1 MQVYD
6 VSEYSK
12 ITGLAYEQE
21 VKRLQVEFLKLQ
33 NWTIDKNKRIA
44 IVFEGRDAAGKT
56 GIINVIKRHLMP
68 KHINYINIGIPNQIK
83 SKYWFDT
90 FRKEMPKKGEI
101 TFFDRSWYSRA
112 TVEIT
117 MGYCKKKQY
126 TSFMKRV
133 NAWEEDLLKE
143 DIELKK
149 IYLSIT
155 KDEQKSRFQKRREDP
170 LKYWK
175 LTNHDLSMAS
185 KWDIYSF
192 FKEQMFNRT
201 STEVHPW
208 VVINANNKRIA
219 RLSSLRY
226 VLNEFNYPDKN
237 LEAADDWTSKIT
249 NYSIEFEGVSFKNLS
264 YQQYKL
270 LERNLKNIK
279 S

>member
-33 NWTIDKNKRIA
+33 NWVIDKNKRIA

-68 KHINYINIGIPNQIK
+68 KHINYINIGIPNQTK

-112 TVEIT
+112 TGEIQWGIEKET
-117 MGYCKKKQY
+117 IYEFYEEGKCMGG
-126 TSFMKRV
+126 S
-133 NAWEEDLLKE
+133 LLKE
-143 DIELKK
+143 GIELKK

-155 KDEQKSRFQKRREDP
+155 KDEQKSRFQKKRDDP

-175 LTNHDLSMAS
+175 FKKHDLRWQEMG
-185 KWDIYSF
+185 YLF
-192 FKEQMFNRT
+192 LF
-201 STEVHPW
+201 
-208 VVINANNKRIA
+208 
-219 RLSSLRY
+219 
-226 VLNEFNYPDKN
+226 
-237 LEAADDWTSKIT
+237 
-249 NYSIEFEGVSFKNLS
+249 
-264 YQQYKL
+264 
-270 LERNLKNIK
+270 
-279 S
+279 

>member
-143 DIELKK
+143 GIELKK

-249 NYSIEFEGVSFKNLS
+249 NFSIEFEGVSFKNLS

>member
-12 ITGLAYEQE
+12 VTGLAYEQE

-143 DIELKK
+143 GIELKK

-155 KDEQKSRFQKRREDP
+155 KDEQKSRFQKRRDDP

-175 LTNHDLSMAS
+175 LTKHDLSMAS

-201 STEVHPW
+201 STDLHPW

-226 VLNEFNYPDKN
+226 VLNEFNYPDKI
-237 LEAADDWTSKIT
+237 LEAGDDWTSKIT
-249 NYSIEFEGVSFKNLS
+249 NYSIELEGVSFRNLS
-264 YQQYKL
+264 YEQFKL
-270 LERNLKNIK
+270 LEQNLKNIK

>member
-33 NWTIDKNKRIA
+33 NWVIDKNKRIA

-68 KHINYINIGIPNQIK
+68 KHINYINIGIPNQTK

-112 TVEIT
+112 TVEIV

-143 DIELKK
+143 GIELKK

-155 KDEQKSRFQKRREDP
+155 KDEQKSRFQKRRDDP

-175 LTNHDLSMAS
+175 LTKHDLSMAS

>member
-33 NWTIDKNKRIA
+33 NWVIDKDKRIA

-68 KHINYINIGIPNQIK
+68 KHINYINIGIPSQVK
-83 SKYWFDT
+83 SKYWLNT

-117 MGYCKKKQY
+117 MGYCKNKQY

-133 NAWEEDLLKE
+133 NNWEEDLLKE
-143 DIELKK
+143 SIELKK

-155 KDEQKSRFQKRREDP
+155 KDEQKSRFQRRRDDP

-175 LTNHDLSMAS
+175 LTKHDLSMAD

-201 STEVHPW
+201 STELHPW
-208 VVINANNKRIA
+208 VVINANNKRIG

-226 VLNEFNYPDKN
+226 VLNEFDYPDKN
-237 LEAADDWTSKIT
+237 LKATDDWTSKIT

-270 LERNLKNIK
+270 LEQNLKK
-279 S
+279 TT

>member
-1 MQVYD
+1 MRVFD
-6 VSEYSK
+6 VSKYSR
-12 ITGLAYEQE
+12 ITGLPYEQE

-33 NWTIDKNKRIA
+33 NWVIDKQKRIA

-56 GIINVIKRHLMP
+56 GIINVIKRHLKP
-68 KHINYINIGIPNQIK
+68 KHINYINIGIPNQTK

-126 TSFMKRV
+126 TSFMNRV
-133 NAWEEDLLKE
+133 NTWEEDLLK
-143 DIELKK
+143 DGIELKK

-155 KDEQKSRFQKRREDP
+155 KDEQNSRFQARRDDP

-175 LTNHDLSMAS
+175 LTEHDLSMAS

-208 VVINANNKRIA
+208 VVINSNNKRTA

-226 VLNEFNYPDKN
+226 VLNEFDYPDKN
-237 LEAADDWTSKIT
+237 LEATDDWTSEIT
-249 NYSIEFEGVSFKNLS
+249 NYSIEFDGVNFKNLS
-264 YQQYKL
+264 YEQYKVL
-270 LERNLKNIK
+270 KQNLKNETT
-279 S
+279 

>member
-33 NWTIDKNKRIA
+33 NWVIDKNKRIA

-56 GIINVIKRHLMP
+56 GIINVIKRHLKP
-68 KHINYINIGIPNQIK
+68 KHINYINIGIPNQTK

-112 TVEIT
+112 TVEIS

-143 DIELKK
+143 GIELKK

-155 KDEQKSRFQKRREDP
+155 KDEQKSRFQKRRDDP

-175 LTNHDLSMAS
+175 LTKHDLSMAS

-226 VLNEFNYPDKN
+226 VLNEFNYPDKI
-237 LEAADDWTSKIT
+237 LEAGDDWTSKIT
-249 NYSIEFEGVSFKNLS
+249 NYSIELEGVSFRNLS
-264 YQQYKL
+264 YEQFKL
-270 LERNLKNIK
+270 LEQNLKNIK

>member
-33 NWTIDKNKRIA
+33 NWVIDKNKRIA

-68 KHINYINIGIPNQIK
+68 KHINYINIGIPNQTK

-112 TVEIT
+112 TVEIA

-155 KDEQKSRFQKRREDP
+155 KDEQKSRFQKRRDDP

-175 LTNHDLSMAS
+175 LTKHDLSMAS

-201 STEVHPW
+201 STELHPW

-226 VLNEFNYPDKN
+226 VLNEFNYPDKI

-264 YQQYKL
+264 YEQYKL
-270 LERNLKNIK
+270 LERNLKNIT

>member
-33 NWTIDKNKRIA
+33 NWVIDKNKRIA

-68 KHINYINIGIPNQIK
+68 KHINYINIGIPNQTK

-112 TVEIT
+112 TVEIV

-133 NAWEEDLLKE
+133 NAWEEGLLKE
-143 DIELKK
+143 GIELKK

-155 KDEQKSRFQKRREDP
+155 KDEQKSRFQKRRDDP

-175 LTNHDLSMAS
+175 LTKHDLSMAS

-201 STEVHPW
+201 STELHPW

-226 VLNEFNYPDKN
+226 VLNEFDYPDKN

-270 LERNLKNIK
+270 LERNLKNTT

>member
-21 VKRLQVEFLKLQ
+21 VQRLQVEFLKLQ

-143 DIELKK
+143 GIELKK

-175 LTNHDLSMAS
+175 LTKHDLSMAS

-201 STEVHPW
+201 STELHPW

-249 NYSIEFEGVSFKNLS
+249 NYSIELEGVSFKNLS

-270 LERNLKNIK
+270 LEQNLKNIK

>member
-143 DIELKK
+143 GIELKK

-226 VLNEFNYPDKN
+226 VLNEFNYPDKH

>member
-33 NWTIDKNKRIA
+33 NWVIDKNKRIA
-44 IVFEGRDAAGKT
+44 ILFEGRDAAGKT

-68 KHINYINIGIPNQIK
+68 KHINYINIGIPNQTK

-117 MGYCKKKQY
+117 MGYCKNKQY

-133 NAWEEDLLKE
+133 NNWEEDLLKE
-143 DIELKK
+143 GIELKK

-155 KDEQKSRFQKRREDP
+155 KDEQKSRFQKRRDDP

-175 LTNHDLSMAS
+175 LTKHDLSMAS

-201 STEVHPW
+201 STELHPW

-226 VLNEFNYPDKN
+226 VLNEFDYPDKN
-237 LEAADDWTSKIT
+237 LEATDDWTSEIT
-249 NYSIEFEGVSFKNLS
+249 NYSIEFDGVNFKNLS
-264 YQQYKL
+264 YEQYKVL
-270 LERNLKNIK
+270 KQNLKNETT
-279 S
+279 

>member
-33 NWTIDKNKRIA
+33 NWVIDKNKRIA
-44 IVFEGRDAAGKT
+44 IVFEVRDAAGKT

-68 KHINYINIGIPNQIK
+68 KHINYINIGIPNQTK

-143 DIELKK
+143 GIELKK

-226 VLNEFNYPDKN
+226 VLNEFNYPNKN

>member
-143 DIELKK
+143 GIELKK

-155 KDEQKSRFQKRREDP
+155 KDEQKSRFQKRRDDP

-175 LTNHDLSMAS
+175 LTKHDLSMAS

-201 STEVHPW
+201 STELHPW

-226 VLNEFNYPDKN
+226 VLNEFNYPDKI
-237 LEAADDWTSKIT
+237 LEAGDDWTSKIT
-249 NYSIEFEGVSFKNLS
+249 NYSIELEGVSFRNLS
-264 YQQYKL
+264 YEQFKL
-270 LERNLKNIK
+270 LEQNLKNIK

>member
-126 TSFMKRV
+126 TSFIKRV

-143 DIELKK
+143 GIELKK

-155 KDEQKSRFQKRREDP
+155 KDEQKSRFQKRRDDP

-175 LTNHDLSMAS
+175 LTTHDLSMAS

-201 STEVHPW
+201 STELHPW

>member
-33 NWTIDKNKRIA
+33 NWVIDKNKRIA

-68 KHINYINIGIPNQIK
+68 KHINYINIGIPNQTK

-143 DIELKK
+143 GIELKK

-155 KDEQKSRFQKRREDP
+155 KDEQKSRFQKRRDDP

-175 LTNHDLSMAS
+175 LTKHDLSMAS

-201 STEVHPW
+201 STELHPW

-226 VLNEFNYPDKN
+226 VLNEFNYPDKI
-237 LEAADDWTSKIT
+237 LEAGDDWTSKIT
-249 NYSIEFEGVSFKNLS
+249 NYSIELEGVSFRNLS
-264 YQQYKL
+264 YEQFKL
-270 LERNLKNIK
+270 LEQNLKNIK

>member
-143 DIELKK
+143 GIELKK

-226 VLNEFNYPDKN
+226 VLNEFNYPEKN

>member
-6 VSEYSK
+6 VSKYSK

-21 VKRLQVEFLKLQ
+21 VERLQVEFLKLQ
-33 NWTIDKNKRIA
+33 NWVIDKDKRIG

-56 GIINVIKRHLMP
+56 GIINVIKKHLMP
-68 KHINYINIGIPNQIK
+68 KHINYINIGIPNQTK

-133 NAWEEDLLKE
+133 NTWEEDLLKE
-143 DIELKK
+143 GIDLKK

-155 KDEQKSRFQKRREDP
+155 KDEQKSRFQKRRDDP

-175 LTNHDLSMAS
+175 LTEHDLSMAN

-201 STEVHPW
+201 STQLHPW

-237 LEAADDWTSKIT
+237 LKAVDGWTSQIT

-264 YQQYKL
+264 YEQYEL
-270 LERNLKNIK
+270 LEKNLKI
-279 S
+279 STS